1 MKQKENVSNFQNI
14 IENLTPESQIYLLN
28 MANMARIAESSKQKE
43 LEKNK
48 AQSKMN
54 TEICELV
61 GTK

>member
-1 MKQKENVSNFQNI
+1 MREEENI
-14 IENLTPESQIYLLN
+14 ILVFNQLSKESQLYLMN

>member
-1 MKQKENVSNFQNI
+1 MREEENI
-14 IENLTPESQIYLLN
+14 ILVFNQLSKESQLYLMN

-48 AQSKMN
+48 TQSKMN

>member
-1 MKQKENVSNFQNI
+1 MREEENI
-14 IENLTPESQIYLLN
+14 ILVFNQLSKESQLYLMN

-48 AQSKMN
+48 TQSKMN

-61 GTK
+61 VMK

>member
-28 MANMARIAESSKQKE
+28 LANMARVAESSRQKE

-48 AQSKMN
+48 TKQSVK
-54 TEICELV
+54 T
-61 GTK
+61 G